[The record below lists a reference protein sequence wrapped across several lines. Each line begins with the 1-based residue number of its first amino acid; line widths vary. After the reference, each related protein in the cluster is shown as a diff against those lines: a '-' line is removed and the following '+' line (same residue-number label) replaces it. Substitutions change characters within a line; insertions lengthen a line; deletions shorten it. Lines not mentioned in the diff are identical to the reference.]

1 MGRLGKTEKGIRRY
15 TRGGKEISFQKVVEL
30 MDYTEEEEGKKKGRH
45 DQGREVTEFA
55 SRMI

>member
-30 MDYTEEEEGKKKGRH
+30 MDYTEEEDRQKKGDMTRN
-45 DQGREVTEFA
+45 GRLLNSPVG
-55 SRMI
+55 